1 MPRHQRKGLRAG
13 KRAFDLMLALVLLPF
28 VVPVLA
34 ICALAV
40 FAESPGAVMFTQQRT
55 GLHGHRFRMFKFR
68 TMVANAEELKASLQ
82 HLNILPAPDFKI
94 IDDPRITRV
103 GRFLRKS
110 SLDEL
115 PQIINVLLGDMS
127 FVGPRPTSFAASTY
141 DVWHTERLEV
151 TPGITG
157 LWQVHGRNWMTFDE
171 RLRLDIEYVRT
182 ISLGLDLKIIARTVI
197 SAMSTPGA

>member
-1 MPRHQRKGLRAG
+1 
-13 KRAFDLMLALVLLPF
+13 
-28 VVPVLA
+28 
-34 ICALAV
+34 
-40 FAESPGAVMFTQQRT
+40 
-55 GLHGHRFRMFKFR
+55 
-68 TMVANAEELKASLQ
+68 
-82 HLNILPAPDFKI
+82 
-94 IDDPRITRV
+94 
-103 GRFLRKS
+103 
-110 SLDEL
+110 
-115 PQIINVLLGDMS
+115 MS